1 MLIFL
6 DIDGVMV
13 PAKSWQRPEIL
24 EDGFV
29 AFSSK
34 AVQVLKEVL
43 SQNTNACIMLT
54 TSHKSRFSHS
64 EWIEIFQRRGLN
76 VNQLN
81 SLVENTELLSRKE
94 EILNWFNINE
104 IQEDFIIIDDDKS
117 LNDLPKFFKD
127 RLVLTSSL
135 VGLNESHTADI
146 QDIVSTQLSIS
157 LVNNI

>member
-94 EILNWFNINE
+94 EILNWFNTNE

-135 VGLNESHTADI
+135 VGLNESHWADI

>member
-94 EILNWFNINE
+94 EILNWFNTNE
-104 IQEDFIIIDDDKS
+104 IQEGFIIIDDDKS

>member
-34 AVQVLKEVL
+34 AVQVLKEML
-43 SQNTNACIMLT
+43 SQNTSASIMLT

-135 VGLNESHTADI
+135 VGLNESHWADI
-146 QDIVSTQLSIS
+146 QDIVSTQLSMS

>member
-1 MLIFL
+1 M
-6 DIDGVMV
+6 
-13 PAKSWQRPEIL
+13 
-24 EDGFV
+24 
-29 AFSSK
+29 
-34 AVQVLKEVL
+34 
-43 SQNTNACIMLT
+43 
-54 TSHKSRFSHS
+54 
-64 EWIEIFQRRGLN
+64 
-76 VNQLN
+76 NQLN

-94 EILNWFNINE
+94 EILNWFNTNE

>member
-13 PAKSWQRPEIL
+13 PAKSWQQPEIL

-43 SQNTNACIMLT
+43 SQNTNATIMLT

-64 EWIEIFQRRGLN
+64 EWKDIFQRRGLN
-76 VNQLN
+76 VNQLK

-94 EILNWFNINE
+94 ELLNWFNTNE

-127 RLVLTSSL
+127 RLILTSSL
-135 VGLNESHTADI
+135 IGLNASHRDDI
-146 QDIVSTQLSIS
+146 QAIVDKLA
-157 LVNNI
+157 VVF

>member
-43 SQNTNACIMLT
+43 SQNTNATIMLT

-64 EWIEIFQRRGLN
+64 EWKDIFQRRGLN
-76 VNQLN
+76 VNQLK

-94 EILNWFNINE
+94 ELLNWFNTNE
-104 IQEDFIIIDDDKS
+104 IHEDFIIIDDDKS
-117 LNDLPKFFKD
+117 LNDLPKFFKN
-127 RLVLTSSL
+127 RLILTSSL
-135 VGLNESHTADI
+135 IGLNANHWDDI
-146 QDIVSTQLSIS
+146 QAIVDKQA
-157 LVNNI
+157 VVFN

>member
-94 EILNWFNINE
+94 EILNWFNTNE

-146 QDIVSTQLSIS
+146 QAIVSTQLSIS

>member
-43 SQNTNACIMLT
+43 SQNTNAYIMLT

-146 QDIVSTQLSIS
+146 QAIVSTQLSIS

>member
-13 PAKSWQRPEIL
+13 PARSWQRSEIL

-94 EILNWFNINE
+94 EILNWFNTNE

-135 VGLNESHTADI
+135 VGLNESHWADI
-146 QDIVSTQLSIS
+146 QDIVSTQLSMS

>member
-1 MLIFL
+1 
-6 DIDGVMV
+6 MV

-94 EILNWFNINE
+94 EILNWFNSFYACICHG
-104 IQEDFIIIDDDKS
+104 F
-117 LNDLPKFFKD
+117 
-127 RLVLTSSL
+127 
-135 VGLNESHTADI
+135 G
-146 QDIVSTQLSIS
+146 
-157 LVNNI
+157 NNIGSGSDFLTRFCECLRASGRGLFYSGPLNRCSVSRTPLFEQFPNPHHRHKQITE

>member
-43 SQNTNACIMLT
+43 SQNTNATIMLT
-54 TSHKSRFSHS
+54 TSHKSRFTHS
-64 EWIEIFQRRGLN
+64 EWKEIFQRRGLI

-94 EILNWFNINE
+94 ELLNWFNTNE

-127 RLVLTSSL
+127 RLILTSSL
-135 VGLNESHTADI
+135 IGLNASHRDDI
-146 QDIVSTQLSIS
+146 QAIVDKQA
-157 LVNNI
+157 VVFN

>member
-43 SQNTNACIMLT
+43 SQNTNATIMLT

-64 EWIEIFQRRGLN
+64 EWKDIFQRRGLN
-76 VNQLN
+76 VNQLK

-94 EILNWFNINE
+94 ELLNWFNTNE
-104 IQEDFIIIDDDKS
+104 IHEDFIIIDDDKS

-127 RLVLTSSL
+127 RLILTSSL
-135 VGLNESHTADI
+135 IGLNASHRDDI
-146 QDIVSTQLSIS
+146 QAIVDKQA
-157 LVNNI
+157 VVFN

>member
-43 SQNTNACIMLT
+43 SQNTNATIMLT

-64 EWIEIFQRRGLN
+64 EWKEIFQRRGLI

-94 EILNWFNINE
+94 ELLNWFNTNE
-104 IQEDFIIIDDDKS
+104 IHEDFIIIDDDKS

-127 RLVLTSSL
+127 RLILTSSL
-135 VGLNESHTADI
+135 IGLNASHRDDI
-146 QDIVSTQLSIS
+146 QAIVDKLAVIFH
-157 LVNNI
+157 

>member
-135 VGLNESHTADI
+135 VGLNESHWADI

>member
-1 MLIFL
+1 M
-6 DIDGVMV
+6 
-13 PAKSWQRPEIL
+13 
-24 EDGFV
+24 
-29 AFSSK
+29 
-34 AVQVLKEVL
+34 
-43 SQNTNACIMLT
+43 
-54 TSHKSRFSHS
+54 
-64 EWIEIFQRRGLN
+64 
-76 VNQLN
+76 NQLN

>member
-13 PAKSWQRPEIL
+13 PAKSWQQPEIL

-43 SQNTNACIMLT
+43 SQNTNATIMLT
-54 TSHKSRFSHS
+54 TSHKSRFSHN
-64 EWIEIFQRRGLN
+64 EWKDIFQRRGLN
-76 VNQLN
+76 VNQLK

-94 EILNWFNINE
+94 ELLNWFNTNE

-127 RLVLTSSL
+127 RLILTSSL
-135 VGLNESHTADI
+135 IGLNASHRDDI
-146 QDIVSTQLSIS
+146 QAIVDKLA
-157 LVNNI
+157 VVF

>member
-24 EDGFV
+24 EDGFA

-34 AVQVLKEVL
+34 AVLVLKELL
-43 SQNTNACIMLT
+43 SQNTEAVIMLT

-64 EWIEIFQRRGLN
+64 EWKDIFQRRGLN
-76 VNQLN
+76 VNQLK
-81 SLVENTELLSRKE
+81 SLVENSDFLSRKE
-94 EILNWFNINE
+94 EILNWFNTKGIY
-104 IQEDFIIIDDDKS
+104 EDFIIIDDDKS
-117 LNDLPKFFKD
+117 LNELPKFFKD
-127 RLVLTSSL
+127 RLILTSSL
-135 VGLNESHTADI
+135 VGLNESHWADI

-157 LVNNI
+157 LINNI

>member
-146 QDIVSTQLSIS
+146 QAIVSTQLSIS

>member
-43 SQNTNACIMLT
+43 SQNTNATIMLT

-64 EWIEIFQRRGLN
+64 EWKEIFQRRGLI

-94 EILNWFNINE
+94 ELLNWFNTNE
-104 IQEDFIIIDDDKS
+104 IHEDFIIIDDDKS
-117 LNDLPKFFKD
+117 LNDLPKFFKN

-135 VGLNESHTADI
+135 VGLNASHWDDIKVIADR
-146 QDIVSTQLSIS
+146 QA
-157 LVNNI
+157 LVFH

>member
-34 AVQVLKEVL
+34 AVQVLKEML
-43 SQNTNACIMLT
+43 SQNTNASIMLT
-54 TSHKSRFSHS
+54 TSHKSRFSQS

>member
-43 SQNTNACIMLT
+43 SQNTNATIMLT

-64 EWIEIFQRRGLN
+64 EWKDIFQRRGLI

-94 EILNWFNINE
+94 ELLNWFNTNE
-104 IQEDFIIIDDDKS
+104 IHEDFIIIDDDKS

-127 RLVLTSSL
+127 RLILTSSL
-135 VGLNESHTADI
+135 IGLNASHRDDI
-146 QDIVSTQLSIS
+146 QAIVDKQA
-157 LVNNI
+157 VVFH

>member
-43 SQNTNACIMLT
+43 SQNTNASIILT

-94 EILNWFNINE
+94 EILNWFNTNE

-135 VGLNESHTADI
+135 VGLNESHWADI

>member
-43 SQNTNACIMLT
+43 SQNTNATIMLT

-64 EWIEIFQRRGLN
+64 EWKDIFQRRGLN
-76 VNQLN
+76 VNQLK

-94 EILNWFNINE
+94 ELLNWFNTNE
-104 IQEDFIIIDDDKS
+104 IHEDFIIIDDDKS
-117 LNDLPKFFKD
+117 LNDLPKFFKN
-127 RLVLTSSL
+127 RLILTSSL
-135 VGLNESHTADI
+135 IGLNANHWDDI
-146 QDIVSTQLSIS
+146 QAIVDKQA
-157 LVNNI
+157 VFFN

>member
-13 PAKSWQRPEIL
+13 PAKSWQRPAIL

-94 EILNWFNINE
+94 EILNWFNTNE

>member
-43 SQNTNACIMLT
+43 SQNTNASIILT

-94 EILNWFNINE
+94 EILNWFNTNE

-135 VGLNESHTADI
+135 VGLNESHWADI
-146 QDIVSTQLSIS
+146 QDIVSTQLSMS

>member
-43 SQNTNACIMLT
+43 SQNTNATIMLT

-64 EWIEIFQRRGLN
+64 EWKDIFQRRGLN
-76 VNQLN
+76 VNQLK

-94 EILNWFNINE
+94 ELLNWFNTNE

-127 RLVLTSSL
+127 RLILTSSL
-135 VGLNESHTADI
+135 IGLNASHRDDI
-146 QDIVSTQLSIS
+146 QAIVDKQA
-157 LVNNI
+157 VVFN

>member
-34 AVQVLKEVL
+34 AVQVLKELL
-43 SQNTNACIMLT
+43 SQNTNATIMLT
-54 TSHKSRFSHS
+54 TSHKSRFTHS
-64 EWIEIFQRRGLN
+64 EWKEIFQRRGLN
-76 VNQLN
+76 VNQLK

-94 EILNWFNINE
+94 ELLNWFNTNE
-104 IQEDFIIIDDDKS
+104 IHEDFIIIDDDKS

-127 RLVLTSSL
+127 RLILTSSL
-135 VGLNESHTADI
+135 IGLNTSHRDDI
-146 QDIVSTQLSIS
+146 QAIVDKQA
-157 LVNNI
+157 VVF

>member
-94 EILNWFNINE
+94 EILNWFNTNE
-104 IQEDFIIIDDDKS
+104 IQEDFFIIDDDKS

>member
-1 MLIFL
+1 M
-6 DIDGVMV
+6 
-13 PAKSWQRPEIL
+13 
-24 EDGFV
+24 
-29 AFSSK
+29 
-34 AVQVLKEVL
+34 
-43 SQNTNACIMLT
+43 
-54 TSHKSRFSHS
+54 
-64 EWIEIFQRRGLN
+64 
-76 VNQLN
+76 NQLN

-94 EILNWFNINE
+94 EILNWFNTNE

-146 QDIVSTQLSIS
+146 QAIVSTQLSIS